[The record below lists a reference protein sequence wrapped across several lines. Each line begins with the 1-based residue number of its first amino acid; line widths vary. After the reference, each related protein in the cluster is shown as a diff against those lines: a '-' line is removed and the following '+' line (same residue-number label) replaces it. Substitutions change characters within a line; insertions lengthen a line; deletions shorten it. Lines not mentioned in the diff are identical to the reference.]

1 MRTQLASTLA
11 LASVAAVALV
21 LVPCACS
28 GGDSNPSSPTGT
40 SATTTETDSDSTE
53 ETPDDASVGT
63 SRPNRDRGSDSTV
76 KVEERPGPEDAEEN
90 APGRIIGATLFDG
103 DPPKP
108 IPLSGPGANPACH
121 HDEEPV
127 KETIVTADGKLQNVF
142 VYIKKLENWEPSEVS
157 KTPVLM
163 TQKGCVYRPHVV
175 GVRAGQTLQVLNDD
189 PTSHNV
195 HFYAKKN
202 EEDNKTQAAGGKPF
216 EFVFTKEEVAIT
228 TVCDIHPWMKAFIC
242 VVDHPFFAVTA
253 ADGSFVIDGVPPGKY
268 RLVAWHEKLKKKT
281 TGELTVSPG
290 GETEVTYTFK
300 P

>member
-28 GGDSNPSSPTGT
+28 GGDSPASTQG
-40 SATTTETDSDSTE
+40 TETTPTIDTDEANGEDTE
-53 ETPDDASVGT
+53 AENS
-63 SRPNRDRGSDSTV
+63 SRPARDRDRGSDSSI
-76 KVEERPGPEDAEEN
+76 KVESRPGPQDAAEG
-90 APGRIIGATLFDG
+90 APGRIVGAALFDG
-103 DPPKP
+103 EPPAV
-108 IPLSGPGANPACH
+108 IRLQGPDSNPACH
-121 HDEEPV
+121 HDEEPL

-175 GVRAGQTLQVLNDD
+175 GVRAGQTLQVSNDD

-253 ADGSFVIDGVPPGKY
+253 ADGSFAIEGVPPGKY